1 MKVRIPSPLHSY
13 TRSNEVSA
21 TGTTLAELL
30 TDLDRQFPGLR
41 FRLIDELDR
50 LRPHMRIFVNQDQ
63 VRDLAHPLAPG
74 DSVQIIQA
82 LSGG

>member
-13 TRSNEVSA
+13 TQSTEVSA
-21 TGTTLAELL
+21 TGATLAELL

-50 LRPHMRIFVNQDQ
+50 LRPHMQHLRQ
-63 VRDLAHPLAPG
+63 PG
-74 DSVQIIQA
+74 
-82 LSGG
+82 SGARSGASA

>member
-13 TRSNEVSA
+13 TQSTEVSA
-21 TGTTLAELL
+21 TGATLAELL

-41 FRLIDELDR
+41 FRVIDELDR
-50 LRPHMRIFVNQDQ
+50 LRPHMRIFVNGDM
-63 VRDLAHPLAPG
+63 VRDLTTPLGPT
-74 DSVQIIQA
+74 DEIMLMQA